1 MARQRPGPGGTLL
14 RAWRLCRRL
23 PGGGWLFGRIVG
35 WMAPYSGSVR
45 PRVAELDPGRARLW
59 FPDRR
64 GVRNHLD
71 SVHAVAL
78 INLGELATGL
88 ATLTALPEGVRG
100 IVVELSCRYEK
111 KARGRMSA
119 ECRSRPPEVGPEALE
134 HEATAEIVDPDG
146 DVVARVTSTWR
157 LQRPG

>member
-1 MARQRPGPGGTLL
+1 MMRQRPGPGRHLL
-14 RAWRLCRRL
+14 RAWRVCRSL
-23 PGGGWLFGRIVG
+23 PAGGWLFGRLVG
-35 WMAPYSGSVR
+35 WMAPFSGTVR
-45 PRVAELDPGRARLW
+45 PRVSELEPGRARVW

-64 GVRNHLD
+64 RVRNHLD

-78 INLGELATGL
+78 VDLGELATGL

-100 IVVELSCRYEK
+100 ILVALSCRYEK
-111 KARGRMSA
+111 KGRGRMTA
-119 ECRSRPPEVGPEALE
+119 ECVSRPPEIGGEPVE
-134 HEATAEIVDPDG
+134 HDARVDILDPDG